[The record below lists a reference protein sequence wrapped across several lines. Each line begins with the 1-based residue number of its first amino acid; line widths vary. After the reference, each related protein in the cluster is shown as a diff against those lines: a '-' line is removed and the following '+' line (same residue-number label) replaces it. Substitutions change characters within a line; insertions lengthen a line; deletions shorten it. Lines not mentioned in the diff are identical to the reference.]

1 MLRRI
6 WLLGI
11 LPCLSL
17 RQFQFCFLSNF
28 TRHLTILI
36 LILGIL
42 LAMAFPWISIWSGVT
57 SDSLSFVM
65 VSFPLWFSSIQK
77 LSSSGLV
84 SNCMANL
91 KIPHF
96 HFWFKSFSMADLRL
110 SHSIFWFSGILSSDS
125 STILRSP
132 RTHTRRSSSRQFQ
145 LGSNPILTIHYPQ

>member
-57 SDSLSFVM
+57 SDSMSFVM
-65 VSFPLWFSSIQK
+65 VSIMVLQ
-77 LSSSGLV
+77 
-84 SNCMANL
+84 
-91 KIPHF
+91 
-96 HFWFKSFSMADLRL
+96 
-110 SHSIFWFSGILSSDS
+110 HSEAFFFGA
-125 STILRSP
+125 
-132 RTHTRRSSSRQFQ
+132 RQQ
-145 LGSNPILTIHYPQ
+145 LYG